1 MKRKMRFF
9 AWLVVVVVYL
19 STLLYSVYYSA
30 SNNDETANIVAGIVS
45 WKTGRFDL
53 YQVNPPLYKL
63 AAAAPLSFFDARLDW
78 KTYYDH
84 TTGLSPVSRPE
95 FRIADDFVQRNRE
108 RFRLILILARLAC
121 LPFALLG
128 AYFTWR
134 WASEVFDRRAGFV
147 ALIFWTF
154 CPNILTGSAS
164 VLPDLP
170 ATSLRVMFGYYF
182 WRWVKSPSWRD
193 VCWLGLVLGA
203 VWLTKFTW
211 VLLVPLV
218 PAVWLACFALSRE
231 RTGCAFF
238 AQLSQLV
245 AVFLI
250 GAFILNLGYC
260 FEGSFKPLGEYK
272 FCCRT
277 LAGSN
282 FDDHNSK
289 VDGNYKGGNL
299 FKGTALESIPV
310 PVPESY
316 LKGIDLQK
324 YDFERGLLSYF
335 NGKWSDR
342 GWKLFY
348 WECAA
353 FKIPL
358 GAWLLFFAACYLALR
373 GARGGDR
380 REALR
385 DELCLLAPG
394 VTLFVFVSLQSGF
407 SRHFRYVLPALP
419 CVYICAS
426 SVFAEKN
433 RSTCLWGRALAYGCL
448 VWFVASALSVY
459 PHSTSYFNELAG
471 GPRNAWRYFLNSN
484 LDWGQDTY
492 ALQDWLER
500 RERKD
505 VMLKL
510 FDNIAEASVSVAN
523 YPQIPILDDQVPAEL
538 KTDYEKQIDERLRG
552 PRPGVYAIGVS
563 DLYGPNGLYRY
574 LHELEPIDRIG
585 YSFNI
590 YEIDWDECNRLR
602 EKYRLPPLT
611 RPQTN
616 QERFFAEFCRRG
628 QTVRPI
634 RAAFIYFDKYDA
646 GPLQSFQQIFAEN
659 EGTILERIT
668 PQQIRKEDLERFDLI
683 IAPGGQSG
691 EQTIALGGAGASAI
705 RQFVERGGGYFGV
718 CAGAYLASTNEDYP
732 LRLINLR
739 ARSEKEYVPEVGL
752 KSIVDREPGY
762 VELSLTK
769 EGAELFKCDRETK
782 LRNVFYFTGPFFQ
795 PGYQSDLSEAITLS
809 VFDTEVADYD
819 FQRGTM
825 IGSPAIAVAPFGEG
839 TVVVTSPHLEENA
852 AFYSYLRTL
861 LLGAARERT
870 CESKGALY
878 CFPND

>member
-1 MKRKMRFF
+1 MKGKMRIF
-9 AWLVVVVVYL
+9 AWVAVVVVYL
-19 STLLYSVYYSA
+19 STLLYSVYYCA
-30 SNNDETANIVAGIVS
+30 SNYDETANIVAGIMS
-45 WKTGRFDL
+45 WKTGRFDV

-63 AAAAPLSFFDARLDW
+63 VAAAPTSFYDSRLDW
-78 KTYYDH
+78 KTYYGY
-84 TTGLSPVSRPE
+84 TTGLSPTSRPE
-95 FRIADDFVQRNRE
+95 FRMALDFAQCNRE
-108 RFRLILILARLAC
+108 KFHLYLILARLAC

-134 WASEVFDRRAGFV
+134 WASELFDRRAGFV
-147 ALIFWTF
+147 ALIFWAF

-170 ATSLRVMFGYYF
+170 ATSLGVMFGYYF
-182 WRWVKSPSWRD
+182 WRWVKSPNWRD

-211 VLLVPLV
+211 VILVPLA
-218 PAVWLACFALSRE
+218 PTIWLACFALGSE
-231 RTGCAFF
+231 RTRRAFF
-238 AQLSQLV
+238 SQLSQLV
-245 AVFLI
+245 VVFLI
-250 GAFILNLGYC
+250 GAFVLNLGYG
-260 FEGSFKPLGEYK
+260 FDGSFKPLGEYK

-282 FDDHNSK
+282 FTDYNPET
-289 VDGNYKGGNL
+289 DGKYEGGNR
-299 FKGTALESIPV
+299 FKGTAFESIPV
-310 PVPESY
+310 PVPENY

-324 YDFERGLLSYF
+324 YDFERGLPSYF
-335 NGKWSDR
+335 NGEWSDH

-358 GAWLLFFAACYLALR
+358 GAQALFFAACVLAFR
-373 GARGGDR
+373 GELGQDR
-380 REALR
+380 RAWMR
-385 DELCLLAPG
+385 DVLCLLAPG
-394 VTLFVFVSLQSGF
+394 LTLFVFVSLQSGF

-419 CVYICAS
+419 CVYIFAS

-471 GPRNAWRYFLNSN
+471 GPRNAWRYFLDSN

-510 FDNIAEASVSVAN
+510 FDDLAEASVSVAN
-523 YPQIPILDDQVPAEL
+523 YPRIPILDDQVPPEMII
-538 KTDYEKQIDERLRG
+538 DNERQIDKRLRG
-552 PRPGVYAIGVS
+552 PRPGIYAIGVS
-563 DLYGPNGLYRY
+563 ELYGKNGLYRY

-602 EKYRLPPLT
+602 AKYRLPPLT

-616 QERFFAEFCRRG
+616 QEQFFAEFCRRG
-628 QTVRPI
+628 QTSRPI
-634 RAAFIYFDKYDA
+634 RAAFIYYDKYDA
-646 GPLQSFQQIFAEN
+646 GALRSFQKIFAET
-659 EGTILERIT
+659 EETILERIT
-668 PQQIRKEDLERFDLI
+668 PQQVRKEELERFDLI

-691 EQTIALGGAGASAI
+691 EQTQALRGEGATAI

-718 CAGAYLASTNEDYP
+718 CAGAYLASTNEDYY
-732 LRLINLR
+732 LRLVNLR
-739 ARSEKEYVPEVGL
+739 ARQEKEYVPEVGL
-752 KSIVDREPGY
+752 TSIVKRQPGR
-762 VELSLTK
+762 VELSLTNK
-769 EGAELFKCDRETK
+769 GAELFQCDRETK
-782 LRNVFYFTGPFFQ
+782 LKNVFYFTGPFFQ
-795 PGYQSDLSEAITLS
+795 PGYQSDLPEAITLS

-825 IGSPAIAVAPFGEG
+825 IGAPAIAIAPFGEG
-839 TVVVTSPHLEENA
+839 NVVVTSPHLEENA
-852 AFYSYLRTL
+852 EFYPYLRTL
-861 LLGAARERT
+861 LLGATRERT
-870 CESKGALY
+870 PESKGALY